1 MPRMLMHRVSNAL
14 AIPCR
19 QRPPTGRA
27 WGGRR
32 ARVTTIGA
40 RHRSLRDETVDELR
54 RLILSGDLEPG
65 THLTELAISERL
77 GVSRLPVRE
86 AFRRLEAEGLLEAL
100 PRRGVRVVQLD
111 GDELE
116 TVREIRVALE
126 LMAVRRTV
134 ERGSEVAVA
143 LRRAMRGVAATPGAA
158 DGERLD
164 ALNEEFHELLSR
176 GSGSRFLADTLRS
189 VRNQAHHL
197 VGGKSAAVGHSWEE
211 HSRIIEAVLARDA
224 EFATLLMRRHLTAR
238 HENQGVAKVSGPITL
253 EGETE
258 PAEAEGVTPV

>member
-1 MPRMLMHRVSNAL
+1 M
-14 AIPCR
+14 
-19 QRPPTGRA
+19 
-27 WGGRR
+27 
-32 ARVTTIGA
+32 RVTTIGA

-54 RLILSGDLEPG
+54 RLILSGDLAPG

-134 ERGSEVAVA
+134 ERGDEQVLAELESMLTAGREHTGEPDA
-143 LRRAMRGVAATPGAA
+143 
-158 DGERLD
+158 ERLD
-164 ALNEEFHELLSR
+164 RLNDDFHELLSR

-189 VRNQAHHL
+189 VRNQAQHL
-197 VGGKSAAVGHSWEE
+197 VGGKSGAVGHSWEE
-211 HSRIIEAVLARDA
+211 HARIIEAVLARDA

-238 HENQGVAKVSGPITL
+238 HDNQGRTRRGDPVTV
-253 EGETE
+253 E
-258 PAEAEGVTPV
+258 PDGLPTAQSS

>member
-1 MPRMLMHRVSNAL
+1 M
-14 AIPCR
+14 
-19 QRPPTGRA
+19 
-27 WGGRR
+27 
-32 ARVTTIGA
+32 TTIGS

-54 RLILSGDLEPG
+54 RLILSGDLKPG
-65 THLTELAISERL
+65 IHLTELAISERL

-86 AFRRLEAEGLLEAL
+86 AFRRLEAEGLLESL

-134 ERGSEVAVA
+134 ERGDEEV
-143 LRRAMRGVAATPGAA
+143 LTELRAMLAAAGPPNGASGDQESA
-158 DGERLD
+158 RLGR
-164 ALNEEFHELLSR
+164 LNEEFHELLSR
-176 GSGSRFLADTLRS
+176 GSGSRFLADTLRA

-211 HSRIIEAVLARDA
+211 HSRIIEAVLAGDA

-238 HENQGVAKVSGPITL
+238 HENQGGPQAPEPLTL
-253 EGETE
+253 D
-258 PAEAEGVTPV
+258 AEGVTSGSTAGETPGTRVTTGL